1 MKIVRSILSI
11 FSAIVLVI
19 AALST
24 YASAQHEHSY
34 GEWTAIAEKD
44 ENGQAQEARMC
55 SVCGSTE
62 KQSINIILGTDA
74 GLVLIIIG
82 TGAVLAVGAV
92 IVAWLILRR
101 NILTV

>member
-1 MKIVRSILSI
+1 
-11 FSAIVLVI
+11 
-19 AALST
+19 
-24 YASAQHEHSY
+24 
-34 GEWTAIAEKD
+34 
-44 ENGQAQEARMC
+44 MC